1 MREKKMKI
9 SFSRKRNFRVKRKS
23 EVSAIENRVL
33 KKTVNSNE
41 SRKEKPKKNACRI
54 RPAGMKFRRFLRF
67 PFHPVSF
74 QLELICSDRSDW
86 DFRSGD

>member
-1 MREKKMKI
+1 MIFDSQERMREKKMKI

-41 SRKEKPKKNACRI
+41 SRMEKPKKNACRI
-54 RPAGMKFRRFLRF
+54 RPCRHEIQKIFK
-67 PFHPVSF
+67 VSLPSRIF
-74 QLELICSDRSDW
+74 STGADLL
-86 DFRSGD
+86 